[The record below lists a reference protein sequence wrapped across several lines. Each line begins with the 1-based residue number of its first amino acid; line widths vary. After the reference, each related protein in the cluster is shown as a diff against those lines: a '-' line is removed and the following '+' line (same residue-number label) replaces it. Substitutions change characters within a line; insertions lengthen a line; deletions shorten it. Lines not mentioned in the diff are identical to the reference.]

1 MPIMSV
7 SANEALSRIKVTV
20 EAGRMSAGGRRL
32 HWARRAMQ
40 AAMILI
46 FILIPVTGLFRI
58 DPAAGSFV
66 VLDRQIWFSD
76 FFLVFGFWVTVASGL
91 ILMYSAVGTAFC
103 GWACPQNTLSE
114 WANRMTHKFLGKRA
128 EVSLGGEAVQVSAGK
143 KSWLNWAVLGILFLG
158 VSMLAAL
165 IPMFYFY
172 APGVMWSFITFQ
184 EDARLAGSLYWIYSI
199 FVVIVFVDIA
209 VVRYFFCRFMCIYRV
224 WQHSFKTKQT
234 LHIAYDAAR
243 EIEASCANC
252 NYCVTVCPVEIDPRN
267 TSTFDSCINCGA
279 CITACDSLQARK
291 GLASL
296 LRFEFGARAESKINK
311 LRSNISS
318 MFGRVTWTVP
328 VTLIGAAMF
337 TWGVVSYQPYHF
349 SVYRAETL
357 QGDNIRD
364 YRINIANKLYA
375 DETLT
380 VSVQGLPKGMYELS
394 AGQAVFTT
402 AGRQNLNLHVLPGL
416 APGLH
421 SFVVRVQAA
430 RGWQGSYRVQHFVA
444 RANS

>member
-1 MPIMSV
+1 MSV
-7 SANEALSRIKVTV
+7 
-20 EAGRMSAGGRRL
+20 GGRRL

-143 KSWLNWAVLGILFLG
+143 KSWLNWAVLGTLFLG

>member
-1 MPIMSV
+1 MSV
-7 SANEALSRIKVTV
+7 SANEALGRIKVAV
-20 EAGRMSAGGRRL
+20 EAGRLSTGGRRL

-66 VLDRQIWFSD
+66 VLSRQIWFSD

-143 KSWLNWAVLGILFLG
+143 KSWINWAVLGILFLA
-158 VSMLAAL
+158 VSMLTAL
-165 IPMFYFY
+165 VPMFYFY
-172 APGVMWSFITFQ
+172 SPGVMWSFVTFQ
-184 EDARLAGSLYWIYSI
+184 DDARLAGSLYWIYSI
-199 FVVIVFVDIA
+199 FVVIIFVDIA

-234 LHIAYDAAR
+234 LHIAYDSAR
-243 EIEASCANC
+243 KTEANCATC
-252 NYCVTVCPVEIDPRN
+252 NYCVTACPVEIDPRN

-296 LRFEFGARAESKINK
+296 LRFEFGARAESRINK

-318 MFGRVTWTVP
+318 MFGRVTWTIP
-328 VTLIGAAMF
+328 VTLIGVAMF
-337 TWGVVSYQPYHF
+337 VWGTVSYQPYHF

-357 QGDNIRD
+357 QGAHIQD

-380 VSVQGLPKGMYELS
+380 VSVQGVPDGMYELS
-394 AGQAVFTT
+394 AQQAVFTT
-402 AGRQNLNLHVLPGL
+402 AGRQNINLHIYPGL

-421 SFVVRVQAA
+421 SFVVQVRAA
-430 RGWQGSYRVQHFVA
+430 NGWQGNYRVQHFVA
-444 RANS
+444 RGQT